1 MINAIKGETDPVE
14 DKQIISKKRVA
25 DHGEVL
31 TGKREVEAMLDLVKD
46 ETSRL
51 ESRFLEP
58 ACGDGNFLAAILER
72 KIAVAN
78 LRYRKDQPDWERAVV
93 TAVSSIYGVDIIED
107 NASKC
112 RSRLFGICVKEYV
125 AHFKEKID
133 QDWHK
138 TVAYILEKNIVW
150 GDALSLKTVG
160 QNPHPITFSQWS
172 FVDKNMVKRH
182 DYSFHGLLDHAA
194 VADTPLF
201 SDLGDDVFIPKPE
214 KEYAKRH
221 YLKLSDEQ

>member
-1 MINAIKGETDPVE
+1 MAEKSNTDPVE
-14 DKQIISKKRVA
+14 EKQIISKKRVT

-31 TGKREVEAMLDLVKD
+31 TGKREVEAMLETVKD
-46 ETSRL
+46 ETARL
-51 ESRFLEP
+51 ESRFFEP

-78 LRYRKDQPDWERAVV
+78 SRHRKDLHDWERAVV
-93 TAVSSIYGVDIIED
+93 TAASSIYGVDIIED
-107 NASKC
+107 NAAKC
-112 RSRLFGICVKEYV
+112 RSRLFGICVKEAV
-125 AHFKEKID
+125 SHFKDKIN

-138 TVAYILEKNIVW
+138 TIAYILEKNIIW

-160 QNPHPITFSQWS
+160 PNPRPITFSQWS

-182 DYSFHGLLDHAA
+182 DYTFHGLLDHAA

-214 KEYAKRH
+214 KEYPKRH
-221 YLKLSDEQ
+221 FLKLSDEQ

>member
-1 MINAIKGETDPVE
+1 MAEKTNTVPVE
-14 DKQIISKKRVA
+14 KKQIISKKRVA

-31 TGKREVEAMLDLVKD
+31 TGKREVDAMLEMVKD
-46 ETSRL
+46 ESARL
-51 ESRFLEP
+51 ESRFFEP

-78 LRYRKDQPDWERAVV
+78 SRHRKDQHDWERAVV

-107 NASKC
+107 NAAKC
-112 RSRLFGICVKEYV
+112 RSRLFGVCVKEGV
-125 AHFKEKID
+125 SNFKDKIN

-138 TVAYILEKNIVW
+138 TIAYVLEKNIIW

-160 QNPHPITFSQWS
+160 LNPRPITFSQWS
-172 FVDKNMVKRH
+172 FTDKNMVKRH
-182 DYSFHGLLDHAA
+182 DYTFHSLLDHAA

-201 SDLGDDVFIPKPE
+201 SDLGDDVFIPKPL

-221 YLKLSDEQ
+221 FLKLSDEQ

>member
-1 MINAIKGETDPVE
+1 MEE
-14 DKQIISKKRVA
+14 KQIISKKRVT

-31 TGKREVEAMLDLVKD
+31 TGKREVEAMLETVKD
-46 ETSRL
+46 ETARL
-51 ESRFLEP
+51 ESRFFEP

-78 LRYRKDQPDWERAVV
+78 SRHRKDLHDWERAVV
-93 TAVSSIYGVDIIED
+93 TAASSIYGVDIIED
-107 NASKC
+107 NAAKC
-112 RSRLFGICVKEYV
+112 RSRLFGICVKEAV
-125 AHFKEKID
+125 SHFKDKIN

-138 TVAYILEKNIVW
+138 TIAYILEKNIIW

-160 QNPHPITFSQWS
+160 PNPRPITFSQWS

-182 DYSFHGLLDHAA
+182 DYTFHGLLDHAA

-214 KEYAKRH
+214 KEYPKRH
-221 YLKLSDEQ
+221 FLKLSDEQ

>member
-1 MINAIKGETDPVE
+1 LAEKSKTGAVE
-14 DKQIISKKRVA
+14 EKQIISKKRVA

-46 ETSRL
+46 ETARL

-58 ACGDGNFLAAILER
+58 ACGDGNFLASILER
-72 KIAVAN
+72 KIEVAN
-78 LRYRKDQPDWERAVV
+78 ARHKKDQPDWERAVV
-93 TAVSSIYGVDIIED
+93 TAISSIYGVDIIED
-107 NASKC
+107 NATKC

-125 AHFKEKID
+125 ANFKEKVN

-138 TVAYILEKNIVW
+138 TIAYILEKNIIW
-150 GDALSLKTVG
+150 GDALSLKTVTAE
-160 QNPHPITFSQWS
+160 PRPIIFSQWS
-172 FVDKNMVKRH
+172 FVDKNMIKRH
-182 DYSFHGLLDHAA
+182 DYTFHGLLDHAG

-214 KEYAKRH
+214 KEYPKRH
-221 YLKLSDEQ
+221 FLKLSDEQ

>member
-1 MINAIKGETDPVE
+1 VE
-14 DKQIISKKRVA
+14 EKQIISKKRVA

-31 TGKREVEAMLDLVKD
+31 TGKREVEAMVEMVKD
-46 ETSRL
+46 EAARL
-51 ESRFLEP
+51 ESRFFEP

-78 LRYRKDQPDWERAVV
+78 SRHRKDLHDWERGVV
-93 TAVSSIYGVDIIED
+93 AAVSSIYGVDIIEE

-112 RSRLFGICVKEYV
+112 RSRLFGMCVKEAV
-125 AHFKEKID
+125 SHFKDKVS

-138 TVAYILEKNIVW
+138 TIAYILEKNIIW

-160 QNPHPITFSQWS
+160 PNPRPITFSQWS
-172 FVDKNMVKRH
+172 FVDRNMVKRH
-182 DYSFHGLLDHAA
+182 DYTFHGLLDHAA

-221 YLKLSDEQ
+221 FLKLSDEQ